1 MKNSECLCENSK
13 KTQQESWDP
22 SFFFFFQNMG
32 LFLEGVVTLL
42 PGAADLNA
50 FTSAV
55 LFYDSV
61 GRGLPLRLDTL
72 LM

>member
-1 MKNSECLCENSK
+1 
-13 KTQQESWDP
+13 
-22 SFFFFFQNMG
+22 MG
-32 LFLEGVVTLL
+32 LLLEGVVTLL
-42 PGAADLNA
+42 PDVADLSA

-61 GRGLPLRLDTL
+61 GKRFAPCGLPLPLDTL